1 MNDYFLYLHIMN
13 FRKTIFIINGLLLS
27 SLIYSCG
34 KQIDI
39 DPGYKNQILNFRQKR
54 VNFLK
59 SRIGYLNLVGLHWV
73 QDGYSSIGSHADND
87 IVFPKKFP
95 NNFGSITKTGDQ
107 INIGFNQPV
116 MLDSTIK
123 VAEFSFSLDQ
133 LDHVFTWES
142 FEWFIIKRGGDYL
155 LRLRDFENPFLEQ
168 PFKIP
173 YFPIDN
179 NWMIK
184 GTYTPYSEKR
194 KRTISNILGQQ
205 TDQESTGLIAFNYSG
220 NNYQLET
227 TIEDDKLSVIFMD
240 ATTGKE
246 TYQNGRT
253 LYASNPDENG
263 NVILDF
269 NKAFNFPCAFN
280 DYTTCPVPPPKN
292 RLAMAITAGEKSFR

>member
-1 MNDYFLYLHIMN
+1 
-13 FRKTIFIINGLLLS
+13 
-27 SLIYSCG
+27 
-34 KQIDI
+34 
-39 DPGYKNQILNFRQKR
+39 
-54 VNFLK
+54 
-59 SRIGYLNLVGLHWV
+59 
-73 QDGYSSIGSHADND
+73 
-87 IVFPKKFP
+87 
-95 NNFGSITKTGDQ
+95 
-107 INIGFNQPV
+107 

-123 VAEFSFSLDQ
+123 VVEFSFSQDQ

-205 TDQESTGLIAFNYSG
+205 TDQESTVLIAFNYSG